1 MNSKETNEEAAPK
14 TGLNHLFT
22 DETTDEAVISVDAT
36 ATEVSSYATG
46 ASFQDYVYWKQWR
59 DEMDGLGFLNISVGV
74 NRVHVGV
81 DLLSPTKTS
90 YRGTLITST

>member
-1 MNSKETNEEAAPK
+1 MPSSLRLYQGIAGRKRQDLEPYKEGMNSKETNEEAAPK

-46 ASFQDYVYWKQWR
+46 ASFQDYVYWK
-59 DEMDGLGFLNISVGV
+59 
-74 NRVHVGV
+74 
-81 DLLSPTKTS
+81 
-90 YRGTLITST
+90 